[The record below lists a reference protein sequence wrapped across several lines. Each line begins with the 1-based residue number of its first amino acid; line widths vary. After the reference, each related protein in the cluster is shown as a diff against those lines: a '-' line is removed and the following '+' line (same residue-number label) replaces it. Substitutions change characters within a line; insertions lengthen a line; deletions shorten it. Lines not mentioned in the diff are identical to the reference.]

1 MDKYKKL
8 ERKLYEYPSNKL
20 RLYNIEM
27 WLNSYHNK
35 ESITIDEYLHYL
47 KQSRLKRE
55 LMEQNTR
62 VECLMQLL
70 DPTQKSLIELKYFS
84 NKSIEEIS
92 MIMNLSISRIYALK
106 VNMLDAILKEYI

>member
-1 MDKYKKL
+1 
-8 ERKLYEYPSNKL
+8 
-20 RLYNIEM
+20 
-27 WLNSYHNK
+27 
-35 ESITIDEYLHYL
+35 
-47 KQSRLKRE
+47 
-55 LMEQNTR
+55 
-62 VECLMQLL
+62 MQLL